1 MDVSMNAQASVVER
15 AYGRPLMSGMHAGWC
30 VGAMTGG
37 LLGSLTATLGL
48 SFTQAVLASAVVG
61 LPAALLTGP
70 AYLADPPAPAVVAGA
85 RRARLPMT
93 VYLIGALAFLAF
105 MAEGAIADWS
115 GLLLHDELS
124 ASEAVAALGYP
135 LFEFAMLCGRLVGDR
150 VRLRLGTRRLL
161 VLAGLGTAGSM
172 SVVLLAPSTP
182 VALAGFFLTGSAV
195 CTVIP
200 TMVSLAGTI
209 APGRSAASVAQVGA
223 MGYGGLLLG
232 PMVIGFLADRTSLR
246 LGLGLVLV
254 LSLLVSLGVRFLPA
268 DDETD
273 IATSAPE
280 SIGTPAP
287 ELIAA

>member
-1 MDVSMNAQASVVER
+1 
-15 AYGRPLMSGMHAGWC
+15 
-30 VGAMTGG
+30 
-37 LLGSLTATLGL
+37 
-48 SFTQAVLASAVVG
+48 
-61 LPAALLTGP
+61 
-70 AYLADPPAPAVVAGA
+70 
-85 RRARLPMT
+85 
-93 VYLIGALAFLAF
+93 

-135 LFEFAMLCGRLVGDR
+135 LFELAMLCGRLVGDR

-161 VLAGLGTAGSM
+161 ALSGLGTAGSM

-182 VALAGFFLTGSAV
+182 VALAGLFLTGSAI
-195 CTVIP
+195 CTVVP
-200 TMVSLAGTI
+200 TMVSLAGTV
-209 APGRSAASVAQVGA
+209 APGRSADSVAQVGA

-232 PMVIGFLADRTSLR
+232 PMAIGFLADRTSLR

-254 LSLLVSLGVRFLPA
+254 LSLLLSLGVRLLPVA
-268 DDETD
+268 DDTD

-280 SIGTPAP
+280 PAGTPAP